1 MFYLKPHDFF
11 SSYGFN
17 YMSCFFLS
25 MDEQPAKDI
34 VSNKAFEFLSGIIK
48 IFIKA

>member
-1 MFYLKPHDFF
+1 
-11 SSYGFN
+11 
-17 YMSCFFLS
+17 

-48 IFIKA
+48 IIIKA